1 MKSSLIDP
9 ELCML
14 HKGGRLRV
22 AMAKHVDDVKI
33 VGEPDEAKKI
43 LKGLQQ
49 IFGELKIEWCTFTNC
64 GVKHV
69 QDLRTKEITLDQ
81 ITYASNL
88 RPIAHPQLSGGR
100 P

>member
-1 MKSSLIDP
+1 MVMS
-9 ELCML
+9 
-14 HKGGRLRV
+14 
-22 AMAKHVDDVKI
+22 KHVDDLKI
-33 VGEPDEAKKI
+33 AGEPDEVKKI
-43 LKGLQQ
+43 LKELQI
-49 IFGELKIEWCTFTNC
+49 IFGELKIERSTFTNC

-100 P
+100 PEDPCSTELHQLYQSLL